1 MDYYPMFAR
10 LQQRP
15 VLVVGAGQVA
25 ERKVDSLLQSGALVR
40 VVAQSLSPLLQ
51 QRLDEGRIT
60 HLGNQFQADMVETVF
75 LVIAATDDAALNQQ
89 VFLSS

>member
-40 VVAQSLSPLLQ
+40 
-51 QRLDEGRIT
+51 
-60 HLGNQFQADMVETVF
+60 
-75 LVIAATDDAALNQQ
+75 
-89 VFLSS
+89 

>member
-51 QRLDEGRIT
+51 QWLDEGP
-60 HLGNQFQADMVETVF
+60 HHPFG
-75 LVIAATDDAALNQQ
+75 
-89 VFLSS
+89 

>member
-40 VVAQSLSPLLQ
+40 IVAQSLSPLLQ
-51 QRLDEGRIT
+51 QWLDEGRIS
-60 HLGNQFQADMVETVF
+60 HWGEQFHANMVDEVF
-75 LVIAATDDAALNQQ
+75 LVIAATDDAAF
-89 VFLSS
+89 V